1 MKKLPLLKSL
11 FLIHL
16 IIFAGYFYYQI
27 KIKKD
32 DPTMQSHSIKEINKN
47 DKLTQTQVK
56 PIGMK
61 IDNSQNQGSEINE
74 ADSSNENVNN
84 TITQDDTVDQI
95 IQRFGVNYITPS
107 EKLSVLMLIIQ
118 ENRDDLFKKYINEF
132 RNIDHQNIYGASALV
147 MASSSSDMEYVAELL
162 KKGANPNIKFNK
174 KNFTIL
180 MDASME
186 GNVELI
192 SSLLSYGA
200 NINEV
205 DSTGKS
211 ALIYAAI
218 EGHKE
223 VIQVL
228 LKNGANSKIK
238 DLKNLSAMDYLI
250 LNKHKSLYDLLK

>member
-1 MKKLPLLKSL
+1 MEKLPLLKSL

-32 DPTMQSHSIKEINKN
+32 DPTIQSHSIKEINKN
-47 DKLTQTQVK
+47 DKLVQTQIK

-61 IDNSQNQGSEINE
+61 INNSQNQGIESNE
-74 ADSSNENVNN
+74 ADSTNQDVKN
-84 TITQDDTVDQI
+84 TFPQDDTIDHI
-95 IQRFGVNYITPS
+95 IQRFGVNYIIPS

-118 ENRDDLFKKYINEF
+118 ENRDDLFKKHINTIK
-132 RNIDHQNIYGASALV
+132 NIDHQNIYGASALV
-147 MASSSSDMEYVAELL
+147 MASSSSDMAYVEQLL
-162 KKGANPNIKFNK
+162 KKGANPNIKFNQ
-174 KNFTIL
+174 KNFSIL
-180 MDASME
+180 MDAAME
-186 GNVELI
+186 GNAELI
-192 SSLLSYGA
+192 SILLNYGA
-200 NINEV
+200 NIDEV
-205 DSTGKS
+205 DNTGKS
-211 ALIYAAI
+211 ALIYAAV

-223 VIQVL
+223 VIEIL